1 MTRISDL
8 GLSQA
13 LLSGYQRAQA
23 GAEARQ
29 IQLSTGKVSP
39 TYGGLG
45 AQAPTLLTAEGVRVR
60 AAAFEQATNIAATR
74 LQLQESSLSNISDSV
89 ARLRGQFVVALSS
102 GGAELLPGAVGA
114 EAQRILSALNI
125 SSGGVFLF
133 GGDDGS
139 IAPVAARTL
148 EDLVGAA
155 NVDSL
160 FQTNARTRLPIENGV
175 SVDGGATARDVGL
188 ELASELAAIG
198 QAFTALGPF
207 SGALTD
213 AQRQFLVD
221 QVSRLDSI
229 SATLFEELGLNGQS
243 QGQVE
248 DARIRNVRQRDLAE
262 VVAAEIED
270 ADLAE
275 VISRLAQDRLA
286 VEASGRALAEVSQLS
301 LLNFL

>member
-13 LLSGYQRAQA
+13 LLAGYQRAQA

-45 AQAPTLLTAEGVRVR
+45 ALTPTLLTAEGVRVR
-60 AAAFEQATNIAATR
+60 SIAFEQAATVAATR
-74 LQLQESSLSNISDSV
+74 LQIQEAALTNISDSV
-89 ARLRGQFVVALSS
+89 ARLREQFVVALSS

-114 EAQRILSALNI
+114 ETQRILSALNV

-133 GGDDGS
+133 GGDDGAA
-139 IAPVAARTL
+139 APVDARTIA
-148 EDLVGAA
+148 DLVGAA
-155 NVDSL
+155 DVDNL
-160 FQTNARTRLPIENGV
+160 FQTNGRARLPIENGV
-175 SVDGGATARDVGL
+175 AVDGGATARELGL
-188 ELASELAAIG
+188 ELARELAAIG
-198 QAFTALGPF
+198 QSFTALGPF
-207 SGALTD
+207 DGALTD

-221 QVSRLDSI
+221 RIDRLDAV
-229 SATLFEELGLNGQS
+229 SASLFQELGLNGQAQS
-243 QGQVE
+243 QVE
-248 DARIRNVRQRDLAE
+248 DARTRSVRQRDLAE

-286 VEASGRALAEVSQLS
+286 VEASGRALAEASQLS